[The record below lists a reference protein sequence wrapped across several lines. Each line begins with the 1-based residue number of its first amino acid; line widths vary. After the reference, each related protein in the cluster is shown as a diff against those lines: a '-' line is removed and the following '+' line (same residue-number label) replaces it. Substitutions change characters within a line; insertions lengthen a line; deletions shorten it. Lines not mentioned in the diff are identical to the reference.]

1 MGQDDQIRQGEAT
14 DVKPAESAF
23 DKLLAEDIR
32 RERRIFWCEVVTA
45 ALLAVVVA
53 VDLLVR

>member
-1 MGQDDQIRQGEAT
+1 M
-14 DVKPAESAF
+14 KPAESAF

-32 RERRIFWCEVVTA
+32 RERRIFWWEVVTA

-53 VDLLVR
+53 VDLMVR

>member
-14 DVKPAESAF
+14 NVKPAESAF

-32 RERRIFWCEVVTA
+32 RERRIFWCEVVAA

-53 VDLLVR
+53 VVLMVR